1 MDWLSLGREIIELC
15 LIPLLIILTKYLVEW
30 LKTKSKEIVENSD
43 NALTIKY
50 TNLLTETITSCVIS
64 TNQTYV
70 DALKEIDAFD
80 EKAQKEAFNRTFQA
94 VMAILND
101 EAKKYLTEIYGDL
114 TTYISNKIEAEVH
127 FCKQSF

>member
-80 EKAQKEAFNRTFQA
+80 EEAQKEAFNRTFQA

-114 TTYISNKIEAEVH
+114 TAYISNKIEAEVH

>member
-1 MDWLSLGREIIELC
+1 MDWLGLGREIIELC

>member
-114 TTYISNKIEAEVH
+114 TAYISNKIEAEVH